1 MPNSLNRL
9 FRRLRESHDD
19 AKKHKKSSVTTHPPM
34 TGIVSGCCSRR
45 TSSTLLH
52 PTKESQNRKTSA
64 ANNCRSG
71 EPILPEALLFRI
83 LDDVESPFEL
93 FSLRRANKNCADYV
107 RSRIGR
113 VSEMDLRRVSFDELS
128 SSSVSSSGTSAQSET
143 TVILQGELWH
153 VHPSGCKVLCRMS
166 PVDEQQP
173 INGDSNSDV
182 ADANIQLRL
191 EVLVDEQWTS
201 REIAILC
208 SLVNEFR
215 QAVKRIS
222 VDAPIFELIV
232 ANLAAVDLD
241 RWFAY
246 QCFVKAVDD
255 GQMSATLNKLAA
267 QLQQQQNDPL
277 DAIVNDNELYWPNAK
292 TILVRTTERESVHLA
307 RVLFYGVRANLL
319 IDRRRLDR
327 LALLVCVADAAI
339 VHVSMSERP
348 KELVRNLYHF
358 RCWAGSPGF
367 DERFS
372 QQWRCAA

>member
-9 FRRLRESHDD
+9 FRRLRESHDE
-19 AKKHKKSSVTTHPPM
+19 AKKHKKSSNFFHTF
-34 TGIVSGCCSRR
+34 
-45 TSSTLLH
+45 TSD
-52 PTKESQNRKTSA
+52 QRA
-64 ANNCRSG
+64 AEQKINNCRSG
-71 EPILPEALLFRI
+71 EPMLPEALLFRI
-83 LDDVESPFEL
+83 LEDVESPFEL

-166 PVDEQQP
+166 PVDEQQH
-173 INGDSNSDV
+173 ISGDSNNGDNKSAADTSGTFDGLQV

-267 QLQQQQNDPL
+267 QLQQQQQNDPL
-277 DAIVNDNELYWPNAK
+277 DAMVNDNELYWPNAK

-319 IDRRRLDR
+319 MDRRRLDR